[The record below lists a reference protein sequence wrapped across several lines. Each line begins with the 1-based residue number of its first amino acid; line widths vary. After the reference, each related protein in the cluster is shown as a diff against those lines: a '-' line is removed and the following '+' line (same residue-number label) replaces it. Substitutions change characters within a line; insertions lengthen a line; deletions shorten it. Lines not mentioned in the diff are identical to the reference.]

1 MKTMILLVLLGMIA
15 MACCQDCTQRGLD
28 IADCVSSLVCTISC
42 YFFLHAH
49 FNDYMQVGDTATDI
63 TQFCNDCADDLRSF
77 YNDCPD
83 GPGAS
88 SVDLR
93 KLNEL

>member
-1 MKTMILLVLLGMIA
+1 
-15 MACCQDCTQRGLD
+15 
-28 IADCVSSLVCTISC
+28 
-42 YFFLHAH
+42 
-49 FNDYMQVGDTATDI
+49 MQVGDTATDI